1 MKKLYINFNTS
12 NINPD
17 SISDLAEI
25 LYNKGYHFNP
35 DFKPFPIEKTQ
46 NVLIDVIEKTIS
58 PFKGPIFFFD
68 TSSNYC
74 LNIKLK
80 DK

>member
-1 MKKLYINFNTS
+1 MKKLYIIFNTS
-12 NINPD
+12 NINSD
-17 SISDLAEI
+17 SISNLAQT
-25 LYNKGYHFNP
+25 LYNKGYSFNP
-35 DFKPFPIEKTQ
+35 DFKPFPIEETQ
-46 NVLIDVIEKTIS
+46 NVLINPIEKIIT

-68 TSSNYC
+68 TSSNCC